1 MTVFPESKH
10 LADYPFIEAGFPFHI
25 SLNEIRGRFPAHR
38 HDFLEFSLV
47 LGGEGIE
54 TVNGRTHR
62 MEPGVFTFLLPY
74 QVHEISARSEG
85 GLKLFNC
92 MFDLSLLL
100 PAFREEESLSALLF
114 SEAEQAPYV
123 RLEGEDRSRMEA
135 LVREMF
141 EEYRGCGE
149 GRAFLLKLKLAE
161 VLLRLQRARAG
172 GGRVKQALPGPES
185 SEEAAVWQVIHYIHS
200 HYREELQLGSLADRF
215 GYRPSRLS
223 EAIKR
228 QAGLP
233 FVKLL
238 QEVRLRHACSLL
250 ASTDMRTL
258 DIALEA
264 GFGSF
269 QTFSRLFR
277 EHKGMTPGE
286 YRRLAEQ
293 SRQHAPAGGVGS

>member
-10 LADYPFIEAGFPFHI
+10 LADYPFIEAGLPLHI

-47 LGGEGIE
+47 IGGEGTE
-54 TVNGRTHR
+54 TVNGRTHA

-74 QVHEISARSEG
+74 QVHELCALPG
-85 GLKLFNC
+85 GSLRLFNC

-100 PAFREEESLSALLF
+100 PAFREQDSLSALLF
-114 SEAEQAPYV
+114 SEAEQAPHV
-123 RLEGEDRSRMEA
+123 KLNGEERSRMEA
-135 LVREMF
+135 LVREML
-141 EEYRGCGE
+141 EEYRGGGV
-149 GRAFLLKLKLAE
+149 GRDFLLRLKLAE

-172 GGRVKQALPGPES
+172 KGGALPDSAGMVS
-185 SEEAAVWQVIHYIHS
+185 SGGADVWRVIHYIHS
-200 HYREELQLGSLADRF
+200 HYREELQLGTLAERF
-215 GYRPSRLS
+215 GYRPSQLS

-228 QAGLP
+228 QAGVP
-233 FVKLL
+233 FSKLV

-269 QTFSRLFR
+269 QTFSRVFR
-277 EHKGMTPGE
+277 EHKGMTPGD
-286 YRRLAEQ
+286 YRRLAGRPQ
-293 SRQHAPAGGVGS
+293 